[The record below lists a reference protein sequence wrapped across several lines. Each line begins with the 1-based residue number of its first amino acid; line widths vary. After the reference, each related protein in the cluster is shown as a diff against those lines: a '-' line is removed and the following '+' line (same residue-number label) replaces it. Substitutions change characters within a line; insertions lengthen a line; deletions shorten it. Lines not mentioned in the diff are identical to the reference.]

1 MSLYCRYNPHERW
14 LLCLAKFV
22 FKDGLEVEKM
32 GTCGSSRHIVVTT
45 RVMAFRDG
53 PSQLVQPCLQKALVT
68 FHQWLWRTVDTATSQ
83 RAPHVD
89 APHLLWTSFP
99 TFRNFSLLFLSVSVS
114 RTSWCQ
120 TLLSGTW
127 NSPLWKW
134 GLCLMFHS
142 WVLDISRLWAFVKCL
157 PLLHFLKLLR
167 S

>member
-1 MSLYCRYNPHERW
+1 MSCKICLQRW
-14 LLCLAKFV
+14 SGSRKNGNLWV
-22 FKDGLEVEKM
+22 FKAY
-32 GTCGSSRHIVVTT
+32 IVVTT

-89 APHLLWTSFP
+89 TPHLLWTSFP
-99 TFRNFSLLFLSVSVS
+99 TFRNFSLLFLPVSVS